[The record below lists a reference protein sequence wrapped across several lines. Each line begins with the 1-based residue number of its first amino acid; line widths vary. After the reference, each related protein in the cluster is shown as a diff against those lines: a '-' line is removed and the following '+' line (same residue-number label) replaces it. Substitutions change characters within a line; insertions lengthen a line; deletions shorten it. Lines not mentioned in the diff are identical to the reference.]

1 MQERSGTRPHSI
13 KTHRLGGEDPFL
25 LAEKGCFWMW
35 ALKPPSPKA
44 YAGGVIALGGVAI
57 GIAFANLGAAPW
69 TRDYR
74 YWLLTLFVVLAE
86 LSTIQI
92 SRDSLVTE
100 EITTSTSFSFA
111 ILLLFGPA
119 AAMLALAGASAAGDI
134 GHRKNISR
142 TLFNVA
148 QYAISVAAASLVLSS
163 LSIHPAGLHHRLAFT
178 SLGGM
183 VLAAFFF
190 YLLNTTLT
198 NVAVALTAKGP
209 VISYIRGDLVFQ
221 GLIDAVLLGISP
233 LIVLIAQDQVWMLPL
248 LLLPIAAVG
257 RSAGTSVKNA
267 DLAQSLGIEAAQRKH
282 EALHDALT
290 GLANRR
296 LLNDDLS
303 SALLARTRDK
313 KNAAVL
319 VLDLDRFKQINDTL
333 GHSNGDRVLKEVASR
348 LTALAR
354 EFDTVA
360 RLGGDEFA
368 ILLPDITAG
377 EVQATAQQVLQVLQ
391 QPMPLHGLT
400 LDLAGS
406 MGIALFPEHGA
417 TPDDLMQKADVAMYA
432 AKEMRTG
439 YEIYSPSQHQF
450 KREQLDLLSQ
460 VRGAIE
466 RREFVLFFQPKA
478 RLSDGTI
485 EGVETLVRWNHPQR
499 GLLLPVEFIPLI
511 ENTGLIRPLTLFVL
525 QEALRQLHDWNKE
538 GLDLS
543 MAVNVSA
550 HSLLD
555 PSFAG
560 QLSDIAAAAGVPL
573 NKIELELTE
582 RSVMLDPAKS
592 LETMNRLSKMGVRFS
607 IDDFGTGY
615 SSLAYLQ
622 KLPVTALKVD
632 KSFVLNMSTSESN
645 SMIVQSTIELG
656 RNLGLL
662 VVAEGVEDDQVWQE
676 LDRMDCDFAQ
686 GYLLSRPVEAEVLT
700 GMLHARKT
708 PSVTPVL
715 PDLLARPRRRALD
728 ETKTVAAL
736 PF

>member
-1 MQERSGTRPHSI
+1 MR
-13 KTHRLGGEDPFL
+13 
-25 LAEKGCFWMW
+25 
-35 ALKPPSPKA
+35 ALRPPSRST

-57 GIAFANLGAAPW
+57 GVAFATAGTAPW
-69 TRDYR
+69 LGDFR

-86 LSTIQI
+86 LSTIEI
-92 SRDSLVTE
+92 HRDSQVTE

-111 ILLLFGPA
+111 ILLLFGPVA
-119 AAMLALAGASAAGDI
+119 TMLALAGASAAGDM
-134 GHRKNISR
+134 GHRKNVFR
-142 TLFNVA
+142 TLFNIG
-148 QYAISVAAASLVLSS
+148 QYAISVGAASLILSS
-163 LSIHPAGLHHRLAFT
+163 LSIQPVGLTHPLPFSA
-178 SLGGM
+178 LGG
-183 VLAAFFF
+183 VALAAFIF

-209 VISYIRGDLVFQ
+209 VIAFIKSDLAFQ

-233 LIVLIAQDQVWMLPL
+233 LIVLIAQQQVWMLPL

-257 RSAGTSVKNA
+257 RSARTSVKNA
-267 DLAQSLGIEAAQRKH
+267 ALADSLGIEASERRH

-296 LLNDDLS
+296 LLNDELS
-303 SALLARTRDK
+303 RALLARTGDREQ
-313 KNAAVL
+313 AAVL

-333 GHSNGDRVLKEVASR
+333 GHSNGDQVLKEVASR
-348 LTALAR
+348 LSQLAKDD
-354 EFDTVA
+354 ETVA

-368 ILLPDITAG
+368 LLLPNLAG
-377 EVQATAQQVLQVLQ
+377 RDVGATAKKVLDVLQHG
-391 QPMPLHGLT
+391 MPLHGLT
-400 LDLAGS
+400 LDLSGS
-406 MGIALFPEHGA
+406 MGIAIFPEHGA

-432 AKEMRTG
+432 AKEFRSG
-439 YEIYSPSQHQF
+439 YKLYSPSQHQF
-450 KREQLDLLSQ
+450 ERDQLDLLSQ

-466 RREFVLFFQPKA
+466 RREFVLFYQPKA

-485 EGVETLVRWNHPQR
+485 EGVETLVRWMHPRR
-499 GLLLPVEFIPLI
+499 GLLMPGDFIPLI
-511 ENTGLIRPLTLFVL
+511 ENTGLIRPLTLYVIE
-525 QEALRQLHDWNKE
+525 EALKQLHEWDKE

-555 PSFAG
+555 PGFVG
-560 QLSDIAAAAGVPL
+560 QISDIAASTAVPL

-582 RSVMLDPAKS
+582 RSVMLDPARS
-592 LETMNRLSKMGVRFS
+592 LETMNELSEMGVRFS
-607 IDDFGTGY
+607 IDDYGTGY

-656 RNLGLL
+656 RNLGLQI
-662 VVAEGVEDDQVWQE
+662 VAEGVEDDGVWQE

-686 GYLLSRPVEAEVLT
+686 GYLLSRPVQAEVLT
-700 GMLHARKT
+700 DMLHERRTPRSKQRSPDGIARPHRRSTVKDQKKA
-708 PSVTPVL
+708 VVL
-715 PDLLARPRRRALD
+715 P
-728 ETKTVAAL
+728 T
-736 PF
+736 